1 MDNTYFCNTAYCRTL
16 IYYKLI
22 MKRNIN
28 IVLSLAISALL
39 LSCSSNGDEAS
50 VIDFDGL
57 ASADYSNLLPVLDT
71 IDLND
76 AEAQSS
82 MLSSLDKIIYSDGV
96 FYAGDYGQGRI
107 VGFSSAGEPLF
118 SISARGRGPQEYLKI
133 TDFDVDE
140 NKRIVIMDGQ
150 SDRILT
156 YSENGSF
163 LNTVSLPFDAY
174 SFKTIES
181 ERLLFNLAP
190 WNEGKG
196 AGKKLAIMTT
206 DCEVSQTRIDY
217 DGVFDCEFSFQSV
230 AFTSSNGDI
239 TFNQPIDNQIII
251 LDTKG
256 EISSSFQMDFGS
268 GNVPV
273 EARKHIENNW
283 EVVQAS
289 TFLTNVV
296 YSDGHIIVGTLKDH
310 GKMRDFII
318 NLDSGVKG
326 LQETGSSIRLR
337 NVSGGMLIFQDFSS
351 DHIKLLVAPVSAIAA
366 R

>member
-1 MDNTYFCNTAYCRTL
+1 
-16 IYYKLI
+16 
-22 MKRNIN
+22 
-28 IVLSLAISALL
+28 
-39 LSCSSNGDEAS
+39 
-50 VIDFDGL
+50 
-57 ASADYSNLLPVLDT
+57 
-71 IDLND
+71 
-76 AEAQSS
+76 
-82 MLSSLDKIIYSDGV
+82 
-96 FYAGDYGQGRI
+96 
-107 VGFSSAGEPLF
+107 
-118 SISARGRGPQEYLKI
+118 
-133 TDFDVDE
+133 
-140 NKRIVIMDGQ
+140 MDGQ
-150 SDRILT
+150 SDRLLT
-156 YSENGSF
+156 YSEDGSF
-163 LNTVSLPFDAY
+163 LNTVSLPFEAY

-206 DCEVSQTRIDY
+206 DCEVSQTLIDY

-230 AFTSSNGDI
+230 AFTSSNDDI

-283 EVVQAS
+283 EVVQSS